1 MIKREQYNEKNAFDD
16 ICFPFLQKTNNNK
29 PFYYFTSFN
38 LLLYWNYTMKN
49 AFDDTFFFIFTK
61 NK

>member
-29 PFYYFTSFN
+29 PFDYFTSFN
-38 LLLYWNYTMKN
+38 LLLC
-49 AFDDTFFFIFTK
+49 
-61 NK
+61 